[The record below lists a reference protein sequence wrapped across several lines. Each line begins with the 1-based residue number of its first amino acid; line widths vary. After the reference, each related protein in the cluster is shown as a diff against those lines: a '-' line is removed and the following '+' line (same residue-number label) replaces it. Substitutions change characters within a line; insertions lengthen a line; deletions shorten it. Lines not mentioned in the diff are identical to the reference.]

1 MKTAIA
7 CNTGWNQ
14 GGQGVCLAQLAQG
27 LSQFSPLEVF
37 CALPSAASDR
47 SIPIVGFGKSR
58 SGKIISSIPVLR
70 RRADLIVLLSDRYFD
85 HQLRDLLQAAHF
97 DLVVGV
103 AGQSCQTFK
112 TAKKQGA
119 TVWLYC
125 LNSYLPLMQ
134 REIQREVALLRDPT
148 VSTMHPQTLRRFQQE
163 CQQADLILV
172 LSQVAKQTFIQAGFA
187 PEKLAVVTPF
197 IDPQRF
203 HPVPKPDRTFRV
215 LYVGTIEPR
224 KGVHYLISAFLQAN
238 LANAELLLVGGVSTR
253 ALHRLITDT
262 LTNHDCIH
270 QEFWNFSDQEPTQV
284 YGRGSV
290 LVLPSVEDGFG
301 LVALEAMACGLP
313 VIVTSHCGAADLV
326 QDGVNGFVVPPRD
339 PAAIA
344 EKLTFLAE
352 NESVRVEMGKAARVI
367 AEQHTQADYNHN
379 LHQIFVTQGMAV

>member
-14 GGQGVCLAQLAQG
+14 GGQGVCLAQAAQG
-27 LSQFSPLEVF
+27 LSQFSQLDVF
-37 CALPSAASDR
+37 CSLASATCDR
-47 SIPIVGFGKSR
+47 SIPILGLGKSR

-85 HQLRDLLQAAHF
+85 HQLRDRIQAAHF

-112 TAKKQGA
+112 AAKQQGA
-119 TVWLYC
+119 KIWLYC

-134 REIQREVALLRDPT
+134 REIQQEVAVLHDPT
-148 VSTMHPQTLRRFQQE
+148 VSTMHPQTLHRFQQE

-172 LSQVAKQTFIQAGFA
+172 LSQVAKQTFIEAGFA

-197 IDPQRF
+197 IDTQRF
-203 HPVPKPDRTFRV
+203 HPVPKPDATFRV

-224 KGVHYLISAFLQAN
+224 KGVHYLIPAFLQAN
-238 LANAELLLVGGVSTR
+238 LDNAELLLVGGASTR
-253 ALHRLITDT
+253 ALHQLISHALTD
-262 LTNHDCIH
+262 HASIH
-270 QEFWNFSDQEPTQV
+270 QEFWDFSQQEPTQV
-284 YGRGSV
+284 YGKSSV

-313 VIVTSHCGAADLV
+313 VIVTAHCGAADLV
-326 QDGVNGFVVPPRD
+326 QDGVNGFIVPPRD
-339 PAAIA
+339 SAAIA
-344 EKLTFLAE
+344 KKLIFLAE
-352 NESVRVEMGKAARVI
+352 NESVRVEMGKAARVT
-367 AEQHTQADYNHN
+367 AEQHTQADYNQN
-379 LHQIFVTQGMAV
+379 LHQILVTQGMAV